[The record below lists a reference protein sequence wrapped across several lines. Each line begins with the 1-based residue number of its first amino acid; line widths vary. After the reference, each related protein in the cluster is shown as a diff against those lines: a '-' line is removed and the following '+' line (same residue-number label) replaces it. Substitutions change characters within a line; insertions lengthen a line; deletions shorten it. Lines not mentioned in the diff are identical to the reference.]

1 MKIIIILGTV
11 KRVFTPVAHKC
22 NAANVQIKGLQKG
35 LPGNTVPGRV
45 NWTLD
50 FLLIGAAKF
59 ALGLASH
66 PGSIRLERPYQG

>member
-1 MKIIIILGTV
+1 MGLPKEFLLQWPTNV
-11 KRVFTPVAHKC
+11 MQLKRT
-22 NAANVQIKGLQKG
+22 AANVQIKGLQKG
-35 LPGNTVPGRV
+35 LPGDTVPGRV